1 MGDVQ
6 ASETTQEITD
16 AAARGAEL
24 VRQILTFSRRSERRL
39 TPIRL
44 EIVMAQ
50 SPRMLRAALPAAIEI
65 SSDLRDP
72 GGTCMADATQIQ
84 QLLTNLA
91 TNAWHAMEA
100 RGGTLSV
107 HLCPVEIDADT
118 ARKVPDLRAGPY
130 ARIRVSDTGEGM
142 DEETLA
148 HIFEP
153 FFTTKPA
160 GRGTGLGLSAV
171 YGIVHHHGGAIHV
184 LSRPGQGATFEIVL
198 PTIAAQTVVPVAKPA
213 RTRPG
218 SGERILAV
226 DDEPALVRVMVRRLT
241 LLGYSARGTS
251 SPEEV
256 PALLAQEDFDLVITD
271 FNMPKM
277 NGVELARRLHALRPD
292 LPILVMSGYT
302 APVDPSH
309 ASARCS
315 RSRSRRTRSRR
326 RSASRSSGRP
336 RILPGVDSSRPG
348 EAGTCREHE

>member
-1 MGDVQ
+1 M
-6 ASETTQEITD
+6 
-16 AAARGAEL
+16 L
-24 VRQILTFSRRSERRL
+24 FRSA
-39 TPIRL
+39 
-44 EIVMAQ
+44 V
-50 SPRMLRAALPAAIEI
+50 AL
-65 SSDLRDP
+65 
-72 GGTCMADATQIQ
+72 GCGFNQ
-84 QLLTNLA
+84 
-91 TNAWHAMEA
+91 
-100 RGGTLSV
+100 
-107 HLCPVEIDADT
+107 IDADT

-277 NGVELARRLHALRPD
+277 NGVELD
-292 LPILVMSGYT
+292 LPDGKLWVE
-302 APVDPSH
+302 
-309 ASARCS
+309 
-315 RSRSRRTRSRR
+315 
-326 RSASRSSGRP
+326 
-336 RILPGVDSSRPG
+336 G
-348 EAGTCREHE
+348 EAARLTELTSFDQGTLDLLGVLLTLRAADGTEMTGTDSLDNTKVTRYRTSLTYEDAVAAAGPDTDALKQALSLEAETPVILNIDVAIGSDGVIREFVLTSDTGSDADSAGLVVDYRASLTNVGLAVDAPEPPPRDETVTGRQAETILDGRSG